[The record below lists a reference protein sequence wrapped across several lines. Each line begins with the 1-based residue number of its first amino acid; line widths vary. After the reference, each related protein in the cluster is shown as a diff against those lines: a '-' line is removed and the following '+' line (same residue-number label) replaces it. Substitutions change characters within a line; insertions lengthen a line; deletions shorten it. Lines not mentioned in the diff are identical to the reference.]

1 MIDKVRLGDVVEFQR
16 GYDLPHASVVS
27 GPYPV
32 IASTSVFAYH
42 NEFKAEDG
50 IVIGRS
56 GTVGQPQLVRG
67 KFWPHNTTLFT
78 TDIKGNNLEYLY
90 YCLVNLDIGKM
101 KTGSNIPTL
110 NRNDLYPLEI
120 PFETDVATQQKI
132 AEILSAIDAKIDN
145 NNAIC
150 ADLEGMAKLLYDY
163 WFVQF
168 DFPDENG
175 KPYKSSGGKMV
186 WNEELK
192 REIPEGWE
200 AKPLSDWLLCN
211 KHSLGQNDHYD
222 YIEYLDTSSLT
233 KNAISFLQ
241 HITDADAFPV
251 RAKRIIFHNDIL
263 YSTVRPEQQH
273 FGIIKNPPKDLIAST
288 GFAVL
293 SCKEGAEYNDLFYL
307 FLSSDSITNILN
319 TIANSSVSAYPSIV
333 PGDILKLK
341 ICLPKKLDETSFAL
355 EKFQTLFTTT
365 DELHKENA
373 TLTSLRDFLLPM
385 LMNGQVKVKEA

>member
-16 GYDLPHASVVS
+16 GYDLPHASVVP

-42 NEFKAEDG
+42 NDFKAEDG

-150 ADLEGMAKLLYDY
+150 ADLEGM
-163 WFVQF
+163 
-168 DFPDENG
+168 ENCSTTTG
-175 KPYKSSGGKMV
+175 SSSSTSRM
-186 WNEELK
+186 
-192 REIPEGWE
+192 RTEIP
-200 AKPLSDWLLCN
+200 
-211 KHSLGQNDHYD
+211 
-222 YIEYLDTSSLT
+222 T
-233 KNAISFLQ
+233 
-241 HITDADAFPV
+241 
-251 RAKRIIFHNDIL
+251 RAAAARWSGMRN
-263 YSTVRPEQQH
+263 
-273 FGIIKNPPKDLIAST
+273 
-288 GFAVL
+288 
-293 SCKEGAEYNDLFYL
+293 
-307 FLSSDSITNILN
+307 
-319 TIANSSVSAYPSIV
+319 
-333 PGDILKLK
+333 
-341 ICLPKKLDETSFAL
+341 
-355 EKFQTLFTTT
+355 
-365 DELHKENA
+365 
-373 TLTSLRDFLLPM
+373 
-385 LMNGQVKVKEA
+385 

>member
-120 PFETDVATQQKI
+120 PFETDVNTQRKI

-200 AKPLSDWLLCN
+200 VSELKHLCKYVSEKSADGFEYGKYITTDNMLQDMKGIEISNAIPSATSTAGNFQKSDILVSNIRPYFKKIWFASFDGKASTDVLVFRAR
-211 KHSLGQNDHYD
+211 ND
-222 YIEYLDTSSLT
+222 IAPEYLYHTLARNAFFDYVMHGSKGSKMPRGDKDHIMRYKVVVPPRELVQRVIPLLKNSLAQ
-233 KNAISFLQ
+233 KAI
-241 HITDADAFPV
+241 T
-251 RAKRIIFHNDIL
+251 
-263 YSTVRPEQQH
+263 
-273 FGIIKNPPKDLIAST
+273 
-288 GFAVL
+288 
-293 SCKEGAEYNDLFYL
+293 
-307 FLSSDSITNILN
+307 
-319 TIANSSVSAYPSIV
+319 
-333 PGDILKLK
+333 
-341 ICLPKKLDETSFAL
+341 
-355 EKFQTLFTTT
+355 QT
-365 DELHKENA
+365 ENA
-373 TLTSLRDFLLPM
+373 DLSSLRDFLLPM
-385 LMNGQVKVKEA
+385 LMNGQVKVKGA